1 MQHKMM
7 VIGIN
12 CSGEIDMRLNL
23 RNYHFGPGQVVV
35 IPEGAIVDRVSH
47 QGQLHFAFIAINN
60 QGNDYLSGIRNI
72 SNLPT
77 VFSPQPLAFNSIL
90 DTYGLLRRVIEH
102 KGERCDELLKIYIQ
116 SIALWLAQSDV
127 HTSTIVASSKLSR
140 KEIMFDEFMQ
150 NLQVH
155 FMRERSVA
163 FYANLAC
170 VTPKYFGIIIKE
182 VSGRRP
188 IDWIDDMVILYAKA
202 ALLSG
207 EHSVKQIAE
216 ILHFATPS
224 YFGRYFKEHV
234 GCTPGQFGK

>member
-1 MQHKMM
+1 
-7 VIGIN
+7 
-12 CSGEIDMRLNL
+12 MRLNL
-23 RNYHFGPGQVVV
+23 RNYHFGPGQVIV
-35 IPEGAIVDRVSH
+35 IPEGIIVDRVSH
-47 QGQLHFAFIAINN
+47 QGQLHFAFIAIDN
-60 QGNDYLSGIRNI
+60 QGYNYMSAIRSK
-72 SNLPT
+72 SNMPM
-77 VFSPQPLAFNSIL
+77 VFCPQPIVFKNIL
-90 DTYGLLRRVIEH
+90 DTYWLLRRTIESRG
-102 KGERCDELLKIYIQ
+102 KRCEELLKTYIQ
-116 SIALWLAQSDV
+116 SIALWLADSEE
-127 HTSTIVASSKLSR
+127 HSSTTTSKLSR

-234 GCTPGQFGK
+234 GCTPGQFGQ